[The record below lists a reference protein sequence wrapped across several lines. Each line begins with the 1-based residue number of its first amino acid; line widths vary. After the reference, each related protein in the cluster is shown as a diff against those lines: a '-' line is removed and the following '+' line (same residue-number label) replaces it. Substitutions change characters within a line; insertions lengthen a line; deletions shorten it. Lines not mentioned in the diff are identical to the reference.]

1 MSGSTI
7 AGPFMVRETLGAPL
21 FLYREVLEVDLPWL
35 DGIVGARRPERLPI
49 VLTRR
54 RPDGP
59 LTMRVAR
66 RRAPQCPVDILGLRS
81 TTGFPSC
88 QKAKRASHKIFRR
101 LHRDSYR
108 RVSLR
113 RLLGPPCYAVQDTNS

>member
-7 AGPFMVRETLGAPL
+7 AGPFMVCETPGAPL
-21 FLYREVLEVDLPWL
+21 FLYRVEVDLPWI

-49 VLTRR
+49 VLTRK
-54 RPDGP
+54 RPDWP

-88 QKAKRASHKIFRR
+88 QKAKRASHKIFPPLYRC
-101 LHRDSYR
+101 SCR

-113 RLLGPPCYAVQDTNS
+113 RLLGPPCYAVQNTNS